1 MFPPILAS
9 VCLSGLLLLHP
20 MPSKPRRSPRC
31 AEPPPRGAGDGRPPQ
46 LVVLLRHGESLA
58 QARQGS
64 RKDPALLDCG
74 LSPRGR
80 AQARAVDASAFPPA
94 ELVVSSP
101 LARALLTASTVRFG
115 ERPPAAIVVHPA
127 LRELGSGIPENRPRP
142 VAEQLRAEPALAGAP
157 IDFGLLPPSWPSE
170 EDAAARGA
178 AANGPERLAAAL
190 AWLRARPERVV
201 WVVCHHNVI
210 QALVAANPANARLER
225 VPNCVPVAC
234 ALRDGARGAELEV
247 LRDAA
252 AWAPRA
258 PAGAAPAGAAAVDAP
273 AVDAPAAS
281 PTSAT
286 RRRRRKGRTTELR
299 RPEV

>member
-1 MFPPILAS
+1 MFPPILAR

-58 QARQGS
+58 QARKGS

-101 LARALLTASTVRFG
+101 LARALLTATAVRFG
-115 ERPPAAIVVHPA
+115 DAGPPAAIVAHPA
-127 LRELGSGIPENRPRP
+127 LRELGSGIPENQPRP
-142 VAEQLRAEPALAGAP
+142 VAAQLRAEPALARAP
-157 IDFGLLPPSWPSE
+157 IDFGLLPPSWPADEGS
-170 EDAAARGA
+170 AGAAR
-178 AANGPERLAAAL
+178 GPERLARAL

-225 VPNCVPVAC
+225 VPNCAPIAC

-252 AWAPRA
+252 AWAPDA
-258 PAGAAPAGAAAVDAP
+258 PAGAAPAGAAAMDAP
-273 AVDAPAAS
+273 AVDAPPAS

-286 RRRRRKGRTTELR
+286 RRRRRKGQTTEQR
-299 RPEV
+299 RPDF